1 MLRSLARELLAERLL
16 KSDDAVVVGVSGGA
30 DSTALLHLLVGLNQ
44 TTEWHREGGLPLRL
58 HVAHLNHQLRGDQSE
73 QDAAFVQAAADSLS
87 LPCTVD
93 RRDVR
98 VRQEAL
104 EPPGEGFTRAGPQSG
119 SVEEVAR
126 RERYAFFE
134 RVCLQVGSKVVA
146 VGHHADDNAETILH
160 RVLRGTGV
168 RGLAG
173 IPRSRVLSADSDIR
187 VIRPLLSFTR
197 AALRTYLADAGI
209 AFREDAS
216 NASNEPMRNRIRNIL
231 LPRIEA
237 EVNPQVREALTR
249 LGEQAHWLQEFLQET
264 VERTFESLIVSKTD
278 QVLVL
283 NADALARKSRI
294 VQAELIRQAYVSFG
308 MGEQDLSFIHL
319 VAALELIGDP
329 TSGKL
334 VQLPGGMSV
343 EKRYHQLI
351 FSLPSDEAR
360 EAVAEEI
367 AVHLPGRTL
376 LPVRRLEIDCSEL
389 EVSVED
395 IPRLRRE
402 ANRFDE
408 YVDREAVRGPLVVR
422 GRRPG
427 ERFCPL
433 GAPGS
438 KKLADF
444 LADAKVDPKDRDRVA
459 VLCDQLGPIWVIGH
473 RIDDRVKLTGLTRRV
488 LHLRARPL

>member
-1 MLRSLARELLAERLL
+1 MLRSLARELLAESARGGL

-30 DSTALLHLLVGLNQ
+30 DSTALLHLLVELNQ
-44 TTEWHREGGLPLRL
+44 TAEWHREGGLPLRL
-58 HVAHLNHQLRGDQSE
+58 HVAHLDHRLRGDESE

-87 LPCTVD
+87 LPCTID
-93 RRDVR
+93 RRDL
-98 VRQEAL
+98 QAI
-104 EPPGEGFTRAGPQSG
+104 AGPQAG

-126 RERYAFFE
+126 RDRYAFFE
-134 RVCLQVGSKVVA
+134 RVCLQVGARVVA

-187 VIRPLLSFTR
+187 LIRPLLSFTR
-197 AALRTYLADAGI
+197 ADLRTYLADAGI

-249 LGEQAHWLQEFLQET
+249 LGEQAQWLQEFLQET

-308 MGEQDLSFIHL
+308 MGEQDLSFFHL
-319 VAALELIGDP
+319 AAALELIGDP
-329 TSGKL
+329 TSGKQA
-334 VQLPGGMSV
+334 QLPGGMSV

-376 LPVRRLEIDCSEL
+376 LPVHRLEIECSEQ
-389 EVSVED
+389 EVSAED

>member
-1 MLRSLARELLAERLL
+1 MLRSLSQELLAERLL
-16 KSDDAVVVGVSGGA
+16 KPDDAVVVGVSGGA

-44 TTEWHREGGLPLRL
+44 AGDWRLRL
-58 HVAHLNHQLRGDQSE
+58 HVAHLNHQLRGAESE

-93 RRDVR
+93 RRD
-98 VRQEAL
+98 A
-104 EPPGEGFTRAGPQSG
+104 PGDQDGSPETATSRRHDRRFAGPQSG

-134 RVCLQVGSKVVA
+134 RVCLQVGAKVVA

-160 RVLRGTGV
+160 RILRGTGV

-173 IPRSRVLSADSDIR
+173 IPRSRVLSVGSDIR
-187 VIRPLLSFTR
+187 LIRPLLRVTR

-209 AFREDAS
+209 AFREDRS

-249 LGEQAHWLQEFLQET
+249 LGEQAQWLQEFLQET
-264 VERTFESLIVSKTD
+264 AERTFESLVVSKTD
-278 QVLVL
+278 QALVL

-294 VQAELIRQAYVSFG
+294 VQAELIRQAYISFG
-308 MGEQDLSFIHL
+308 LGEQDLSFSHL

-329 TSGKL
+329 ASGK
-334 VQLPGGMSV
+334 QAKLPGGMTI
-343 EKRYHQLI
+343 EKRYQQLI
-351 FSLPSDEAR
+351 FSLPSEETR
-360 EAVAEEI
+360 EGVAEEV
-367 AVHLPGRTL
+367 AVHLPGLTL
-376 LPVRRLEIDCSEL
+376 LPVRRLEIECSEQ
-389 EVSVED
+389 EVSAED
-395 IPRLRRE
+395 IPRLRRAASRYE
-402 ANRFDE
+402 E
-408 YVDREAVRGPLVVR
+408 YVDREAVRVPLVVR

-444 LADAKVDPKDRDRVA
+444 LADAKVEPRERQRVA
-459 VLCDQLGPIWVIGH
+459 VLCDQLGPIWVIGY

-488 LHLRARPL
+488 LHLRARLL

>member
-1 MLRSLARELLAERLL
+1 MVRSLARELLAERLL
-16 KSDDAVVVGVSGGA
+16 KTNDVVVVGVSGGA
-30 DSTALLHLLVGLNQ
+30 DSTALLHLLIGLNQ
-44 TTEWHREGGLPLRL
+44 TAEWQLRL
-58 HVAHLNHQLRGDQSE
+58 HVAHLDHRLRGNQSG

-87 LPCTVD
+87 LPCTID
-93 RRDVR
+93 RRDV
-98 VRQEAL
+98 QAI
-104 EPPGEGFTRAGPQSG
+104 AGSQSG
-119 SVEEVAR
+119 SVEETAR

-160 RVLRGTGV
+160 RILRGTGV

-187 VIRPLLSFTR
+187 LIRPLLSVTR

-216 NASNEPMRNRIRNIL
+216 NAATEPMRNRIRNTL

-249 LGEQAHWLQEFLQET
+249 LGQQAHWLQEFLQET
-264 VERTFESLIVSKTD
+264 VERTFDSLIISKTD
-278 QVLVL
+278 QELVL
-283 NADALARKSRI
+283 NAGALARKSRI

-329 TSGKL
+329 ASGKL
-334 VQLPGGMSV
+334 AQLPAGMSV

-351 FSLPSDEAR
+351 FSLPSGEAR

-367 AVHLPGRTL
+367 AVHLPGRTF
-376 LPVRRLEIDCSEL
+376 LPVRRLEIECSEQ

-402 ANRFDE
+402 ANRLDE
-408 YVDREAVRGPLVVR
+408 YVDREAVRDPLVVR

-444 LADAKVDPKDRDRVA
+444 LADAKVDPKERQRVA

-488 LHLRARPL
+488 LHLRARRL

>member
-1 MLRSLARELLAERLL
+1 MLRSFARELLEKRLL
-16 KSDDAVVVGVSGGA
+16 KPDDAVVVGVSGGA
-30 DSTALLHLLVGLNQ
+30 DSIALLHLLVGLNQ
-44 TTEWHREGGLPLRL
+44 TTEWQLRL
-58 HVAHLNHQLRGDQSE
+58 HVTHLDHRLRGDESE
-73 QDAAFVQAAADSLS
+73 KDAAFVQAAADSLS
-87 LPCTVD
+87 LPCTID
-93 RRDVR
+93 RRDV
-98 VRQEAL
+98 QAI
-104 EPPGEGFTRAGPQSG
+104 AGQQSG

-134 RVCLQVGSKVVA
+134 RVCLQIGARVIA

-160 RVLRGTGV
+160 RILRGTGV

-173 IPRSRVLSADSDIR
+173 IPRSRVLSPESDIR
-187 VIRPLLSFTR
+187 LIRPLLSVSR

-237 EVNPQVREALTR
+237 EINPQVHEALTR

-283 NADALARKSRI
+283 NADAMARKSRI

-308 MGEQDLSFIHL
+308 MGEQDLSFFHL
-319 VAALELIGDP
+319 AAALELIGDP
-329 TSGKL
+329 TSGKQA
-334 VQLPGGMSV
+334 QLPAGCSV

-367 AVHLPGRTL
+367 AVHLPGRTI
-376 LPVRRLEIDCSEL
+376 LPVRRLEIECTEQ
-389 EVSVED
+389 EVSTED

-444 LADAKVDPKDRDRVA
+444 LADAKIDPKDRDRVA

-473 RIDDRVKLTGLTRRV
+473 RIDDRVKLTGLTHRV